1 MCEPFIFPL
10 DNFLAE
16 FPEFD
21 NNKSFTNVQIARVG
35 NQAQK
40 YITEG
45 RRGFPLICPDD
56 RLYAL
61 FLMTAHILTLR
72 KNAADELASGNVPAG
87 GRVRKATVGAV
98 TVETESPNQYTLDN
112 LTYWLSQT
120 AYGQEL
126 LSYLDMSA
134 PAGLYLNTR
143 RDSVRVL

>member
-1 MCEPFIFPL
+1 MCEPFLFPL

-16 FPEFD
+16 FPEFG
-21 NNKSFTNVQIARVG
+21 NNTSFTNTQIARVG
-35 NQAQK
+35 SQAQK

-45 RRGFPLICPDD
+45 RCGFPLIRPDD
-56 RLYAL
+56 REYAL
-61 FLMTAHILTLR
+61 FLMTAHILALR
-72 KNAADELASGNVPAG
+72 KNASDELASGNIPAG